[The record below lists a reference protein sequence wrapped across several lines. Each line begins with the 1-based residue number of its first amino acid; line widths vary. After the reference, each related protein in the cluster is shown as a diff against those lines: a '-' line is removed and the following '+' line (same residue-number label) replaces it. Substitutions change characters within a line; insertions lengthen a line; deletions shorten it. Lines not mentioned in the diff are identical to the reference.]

1 MCLYVLHNLFCM
13 DFPGHHVL
21 HAQAAAQDPYKTL
34 GEQGVDVKGEVQY
47 TVAEFSVG
55 TKFLGRKPKD
65 MAFQREKTCGFHWP
79 QWVLIS
85 FDAWHL
91 EFWGLFV
98 HANLL
103 GVAGSC
109 VLPCGQVAMLRQFR
123 WGKRIT
129 AVKSWSLAAIFLG
142 LREGL
147 NQLVAGS

>member
-85 FDAWHL
+85 FD
-91 EFWGLFV
+91 GI
-98 HANLL
+98 L
-103 GVAGSC
+103 GVVCTRESAGR
-109 VLPCGQVAMLRQFR
+109 CG
-123 WGKRIT
+123 
-129 AVKSWSLAAIFLG
+129 FLCASMRTSG
-142 LREGL
+142 H
-147 NQLVAGS
+147 A

>member
-85 FDAWHL
+85 FDA
-91 EFWGLFV
+91 
-98 HANLL
+98 
-103 GVAGSC
+103 
-109 VLPCGQVAMLRQFR
+109 
-123 WGKRIT
+123 
-129 AVKSWSLAAIFLG
+129 
-142 LREGL
+142 
-147 NQLVAGS
+147 